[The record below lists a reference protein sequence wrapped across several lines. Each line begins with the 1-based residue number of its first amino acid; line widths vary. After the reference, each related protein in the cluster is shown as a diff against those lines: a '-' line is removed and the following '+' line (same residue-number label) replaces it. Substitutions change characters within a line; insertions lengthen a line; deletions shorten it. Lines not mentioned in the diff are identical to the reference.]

1 MDAIRPALEL
11 AVMVPGVLLAYLPM
25 RGYLRQPPE
34 KLIRRMLPLLL
45 LLSLAG
51 GFFCRKMQLAT
62 LPVMFALLPC
72 IMIVYV
78 KTLRVSAW
86 KSVSVALSV
95 CAVFA
100 CINSL
105 SRAFNAALAASQPP
119 TKNELWFR
127 PGAGLFD
134 NAVCWL
140 FVLLAWRP
148 ASHAARSL
156 VEDDNFAETWYV
168 FWLLPLVFIGLNVFM
183 IPRYRGTLYTG
194 RILQGYVVIS
204 LTLLLLLVL
213 FYALFFMMASSLS
226 KNARLQ
232 QENHFLSM
240 QRARYDNLRA
250 AIDEARQ
257 ARHDLRHHFNRLAAL
272 AEVGD
277 LAQIQAYLT
286 AAAGRIPSLNMHFC
300 DNSAADSVIGH
311 YCALAERE
319 GIPFHARIDLPAKL
333 PVEEI
338 DLCLVLSNLLENAL
352 EANLRMSATNRQ
364 IDVEAYMHADHLL
377 LIQVV
382 NPFDGEIR
390 EKHAVFQSSKRK
402 GDGVGIQSVR
412 RICEK
417 NGGAS
422 TFSHEDGIF
431 TVKVMLRG

>member
-1 MDAIRPALEL
+1 
-11 AVMVPGVLLAYLPM
+11 
-25 RGYLRQPPE
+25 
-34 KLIRRMLPLLL
+34 
-45 LLSLAG
+45 
-51 GFFCRKMQLAT
+51 MQLST
-62 LPVMFALLPC
+62 LPVMLILLPC
-72 IMIVYV
+72 VTLVYIR
-78 KTLRVSAW
+78 TLEVSVW
-86 KSVSVALSV
+86 KSVSVALSI

-105 SRAFNAALAASQPP
+105 ARAFNAALTASLHL
-119 TKNELWFR
+119 TENELWFR
-127 PGAGLFD
+127 PGAGLLD
-134 NAVCWL
+134 NAICWL

-148 ASHAARSL
+148 ASRAARSL

-168 FWLLPLVFIGLNVFM
+168 FWVLPLVFIGLNLFM

-194 RILQGYVVIS
+194 RVLQGYVVIS

-213 FYALFFMMASSLS
+213 FYALFFMMASSLN

-272 AEVGD
+272 AEAGD
-277 LAQIQAYLT
+277 LAQIKAYL
-286 AAAGRIPSLNMHFC
+286 AAATGRIPSLDMHFC
-300 DNSAADSVIGH
+300 DNRAADSVIGY

-319 GIPFHARIDLPAKL
+319 GIPFHARVDLPEKL
-333 PVEEI
+333 PAEEI

-352 EANLRMSATNRQ
+352 EANMRMTSPNRQ
-364 IDVEAYMHADHLL
+364 ISVEAYVHAEHLI
-377 LIQVV
+377 LIQVA

-412 RICEK
+412 RISEK

-422 TFSHEDGIF
+422 TFTHDDGVFIA
-431 TVKVMLRG
+431 KVMLRG

>member
-51 GFFCRKMQLAT
+51 GFFCRQMQLAT

-105 SRAFNAALAASQPP
+105 SRAFNAALAASLPP
-119 TKNELWFR
+119 TENELWFR

-134 NAVCWL
+134 NAVCWQ

-168 FWLLPLVFIGLNVFM
+168 VC
-183 IPRYRGTLYTG
+183 
-194 RILQGYVVIS
+194 S
-204 LTLLLLLVL
+204 L
-213 FYALFFMMASSLS
+213 SSLS
-226 KNARLQ
+226 
-232 QENHFLSM
+232 
-240 QRARYDNLRA
+240 
-250 AIDEARQ
+250 
-257 ARHDLRHHFNRLAAL
+257 
-272 AEVGD
+272 G
-277 LAQIQAYLT
+277 
-286 AAAGRIPSLNMHFC
+286 
-300 DNSAADSVIGH
+300 
-311 YCALAERE
+311 
-319 GIPFHARIDLPAKL
+319 
-333 PVEEI
+333 
-338 DLCLVLSNLLENAL
+338 
-352 EANLRMSATNRQ
+352 
-364 IDVEAYMHADHLL
+364 
-377 LIQVV
+377 
-382 NPFDGEIR
+382 
-390 EKHAVFQSSKRK
+390 
-402 GDGVGIQSVR
+402 
-412 RICEK
+412 
-417 NGGAS
+417 
-422 TFSHEDGIF
+422 
-431 TVKVMLRG
+431 

>member
-1 MDAIRPALEL
+1 MTDKEEFISIFKEKITREGADKLLDFLENRSDFFTAPASTRYHNAFE
-11 AVMVPGVLLAYLPM
+11 GGLLRHSLNVYHCLTAYLD
-25 RGYLRQPPE
+25 RERVKNEYGLNVSDE
-34 KLIRRMLPLLL
+34 T
-45 LLSLAG
+45 A
-51 GFFCRKMQLAT
+51 A
-62 LPVMFALLPC
+62 VVALLFVTWGFVTPEG
-72 IMIVYV
+72 
-78 KTLRVSAW
+78 LGSA
-86 KSVSVALSV
+86 SGTALGWV
-95 CAVFA
+95 MH
-100 CINSL
+100 NL
-105 SRAFNAALAASQPP
+105 
-119 TKNELWFR
+119 
-127 PGAGLFD
+127 G
-134 NAVCWL
+134 WL

-148 ASHAARSL
+148 ASRAARSL

-168 FWLLPLVFIGLNVFM
+168 FWVLPLVFIGLNLFM

-194 RILQGYVVIS
+194 RVLQGYVVIS

-213 FYALFFMMASSLS
+213 FYALFFMMASSLN

-272 AEVGD
+272 AEAGD
-277 LAQIQAYLT
+277 LAQIKAYL
-286 AAAGRIPSLNMHFC
+286 AAATGRIRSLDMHFC
-300 DNSAADSVIGH
+300 DNRAADSVIGY

-319 GIPFHARIDLPAKL
+319 GIPFHARVDLPEKL
-333 PVEEI
+333 PAEEI

-352 EANLRMSATNRQ
+352 EANMRMTSPNRQ
-364 IDVEAYMHADHLL
+364 ISVEAYVHAEHLI
-377 LIQVV
+377 LIQVA

-412 RICEK
+412 RISEK

-422 TFSHEDGIF
+422 TFTHDDGVFIA
-431 TVKVMLRG
+431 KVMLRG